1 MLRGASSS
9 GSLEADVDSAR
20 QGLTLYAGGVDVFG
34 IQGGIM
40 LLVFFVLLAVKIYA
54 FVSSLTFSA
63 ESYLAAGKLTKP
75 AWTIILG
82 LGVVLQLLFG
92 GGVLILSLAFTI
104 AAFVYLADVR
114 PALAGLTR
122 R

>member
-1 MLRGASSS
+1 M
-9 GSLEADVDSAR
+9 DI
-20 QGLTLYAGGVDVFG
+20 FG
-34 IQGGIM
+34 IQSGIM
-40 LLVFFVLLAVKIYA
+40 LLVFFVVLAVKIYA

-63 ESYLAAGKLTKP
+63 QSYEAANKLTKP

-92 GGVLILSLAFTI
+92 GGVFILSLAFTI

>member
-1 MLRGASSS
+1 M
-9 GSLEADVDSAR
+9 
-20 QGLTLYAGGVDVFG
+20 DVFG

-40 LLVFFVLLAVKIYA
+40 LAVFFVLLAVKIYA
-54 FVSSLTFSA
+54 FISSLTFST
-63 ESYLAAGKLTKP
+63 ESYQAAGKLTKP

-82 LGVVLQLLFG
+82 LGVVVQLLLG
-92 GGVLILSLAFTI
+92 GGLFILSLAFTI